1 MNVSNHLTMN
11 VSNRLTERI
20 QSFDNERIQSFD
32 YERIQSLDYVSY
44 EGFLQSKRVMHSELA
59 IYFFIVSTMCV
70 VSTLLI

>member
-11 VSNRLTERI
+11 VSNRLT
-20 QSFDNERIQSFD
+20 ERIQSFD